1 MLNSCSANLQ
11 PREQKMLL
19 LLEKRPPVASFK
31 SLVHFA
37 QLGVARAETG
47 SCKLLL
53 LQEALRIIF
62 DLGLGQ

>member
-1 MLNSCSANLQ
+1 ML
-11 PREQKMLL
+11 P

-37 QLGVARAETG
+37 QLRAGTG

-62 DLGLGQ
+62 DLGLRQ

>member
-19 LLEKRPPVASFK
+19 LLEKRPLVASFK

-37 QLGVARAETG
+37 QLEVA
-47 SCKLLL
+47 
-53 LQEALRIIF
+53 
-62 DLGLGQ
+62 

>member
-19 LLEKRPPVASFK
+19 LLLLEKRPPVASFT

-37 QLGVARAETG
+37 QLGVA
-47 SCKLLL
+47 
-53 LQEALRIIF
+53 
-62 DLGLGQ
+62 